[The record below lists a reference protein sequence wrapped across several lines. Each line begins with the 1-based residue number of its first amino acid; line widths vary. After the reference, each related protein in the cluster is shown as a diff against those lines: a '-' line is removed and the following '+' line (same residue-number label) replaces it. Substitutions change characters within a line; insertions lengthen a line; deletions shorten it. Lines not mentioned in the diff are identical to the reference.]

1 MTLDFLQDLGK
12 INLNQN
18 LLVEGIVMRQLLKYY
33 CTKELKKKNQ
43 RGVQTDTRNRKQG
56 RNRVQ

>member
-12 INLNQN
+12 INLNKN

-33 CTKELKKKNQ
+33 CTKELKKKTLKIHSPKKKKN
-43 RGVQTDTRNRKQG
+43 TRAYL
-56 RNRVQ
+56 